1 MCLALPAK
9 ITTTNESWADVEI
22 MGTLSSV
29 NVALIENPKVGDYV
43 LIHAGCAIQ
52 KINTEYFTY
61 LQSVLEE
68 LINKDTEYGL

>member
-1 MCLALPAK
+1 MCLALPAR
-9 ITTTNESWADVEI
+9 ITATNEAWADVEI

-29 NVALIENPKVGDYV
+29 NVQLIENPKAGDYV

-68 LINKDTEYGL
+68 FINKDT